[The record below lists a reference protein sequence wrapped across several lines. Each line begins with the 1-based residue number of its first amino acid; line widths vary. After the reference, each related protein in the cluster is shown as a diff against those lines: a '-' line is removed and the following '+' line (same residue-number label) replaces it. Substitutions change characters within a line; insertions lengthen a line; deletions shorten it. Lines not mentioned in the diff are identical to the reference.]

1 MANSTAF
8 DYTAVGRLTAINGR
22 LAVITVTRG
31 EMEPLEVEFLIK
43 KEFETKEIG
52 AYVGAAGKVRHVD
65 GKFCGVARS
74 LIRLGKPL
82 KAA

>member
-1 MANSTAF
+1 MTKSTAF

-31 EMEPLEVEFLIK
+31 EMQPLEVEFLIK
-43 KEFETKEIG
+43 KEIETKEIG
-52 AYVGAAGKVRHVD
+52 AYVGAVGKVRLVD
-65 GKFCGVARS
+65 GKFCGVARN
-74 LIRLGKPL
+74 LTRLGKP